1 MPGPFINPYTRAP
14 VSTVILDDRPC
25 VRCRY
30 NLRGLKTGDRCPEC
44 GTPIRLR
51 VTSGGAMS
59 DAPLHYLQRMATWS
73 TIGIVSAGVV
83 VGSLWVGPAPG
94 PANPAFVAAFLMA
107 MIAAWVWGASVY
119 MLTKPREFTETPAF
133 DPAQEW
139 RRLRLVARGSQFLWG
154 VGMTLLFLGAS
165 ITYGAAT
172 RAAAQVAAAPP
183 GTVPQPFTTPP
194 AAMVPFI
201 AGGGVVIVAMIG
213 MVAVLIYFSLIADWA
228 NDLGLASRLR
238 AVPFWVIGAVL
249 TGVLFLFCLLIAR
262 ATPRM
267 VVILPAIFVAGSL
280 WLVCLLMIVI
290 PLVQFTFLCRWS
302 LANAGR
308 AMDRDRRASAR
319 IVRRIEEGRARDHP
333 PPDDLP
339 PPVRPAKPQGNFLAP
354 GGAGETYDLAPE
366 PPAGEPRGEA
376 R

>member
-1 MPGPFINPYTRAP
+1 MPAPSFNPYARAP
-14 VSTVILDDRPC
+14 LSTLIVDDRPC

-30 NLRGLKTGDRCPEC
+30 NLRGLNTGDRCPEC

-51 VTSGGAMS
+51 VTSGGAMTE
-59 DAPLHYLQRMATWS
+59 APLHYLRRMATWS
-73 TIGIVSAGVV
+73 TIGIIAAGVV

-119 MLTKPREFTETPAF
+119 MLTMPREFAETPAF

-139 RRLRLVARGSQFLWG
+139 RRLRLVARSSQFLWG
-154 VGMTLLFLGAS
+154 AGMTLCFLGAS

-183 GTVPQPFTTPP
+183 GTLPQAFTTPP

-201 AGGGVVIVAMIG
+201 AGGVLVLAAMVG
-213 MVAVLIYFSLIADWA
+213 MIAVLIYYSLIADWA
-228 NDLGLASRLR
+228 NDLALAARLR
-238 AVPFWVIGAVL
+238 AVPFWVVGAIITGLLFVFLLSL
-249 TGVLFLFCLLIAR
+249 TRSTA
-262 ATPRM
+262 RM
-267 VVILPAIFVAGSL
+267 VVILPGVFIAGSL
-280 WLVCLLMIVI
+280 WLVCLLMMVI

-308 AMDRDRRASAR
+308 ALDRDLRASAR

-339 PPVRPAKPQGNFLAP
+339 PPVRPAKPQGNYLAP
-354 GGAGETYDLAPE
+354 GGAGEVYDLAPE
-366 PPAGEPRGEA
+366 PPSGEA